1 MGIDRLDYTKGLEE
15 KFRVVEHVLEAC
27 ADLRGRLVLVQVA
40 EPSRQA
46 IGAYQATR
54 ARVAAAAERINRR
67 FAAGKYRPIVLR
79 EAHHYASEVYRLY
92 RAADVCYVGSLRD
105 GMNLVAKEFVSAR
118 EDERGV
124 LVLSQ
129 FAGAARQLEGAL
141 LIDPDDTRG
150 SARILTE
157 ALDMPETDQAQ
168 RLRRMRGNVRAFD
181 ARWWADAF
189 LAAARAS

>member
-1 MGIDRLDYTKGLEE
+1 M
-15 KFRVVEHVLEAC
+15 
-27 ADLRGRLVLVQVA
+27 
-40 EPSRQA
+40 
-46 IGAYQATR
+46 
-54 ARVAAAAERINRR
+54 
-67 FAAGKYRPIVLR
+67 
-79 EAHHYASEVYRLY
+79 
-92 RAADVCYVGSLRD
+92 CYVGSLRD

-168 RLRRMRGNVRAFD
+168 RLRWMRGNVRAFD